1 MGAISSSKEAEMGV
15 CSLGTGWFDKLM
27 NLFGLSGSEDEEE
40 EEVPPLEVNRRGSA
54 KGTVLSLH
62 TTPEMKIVVVRPTSF
77 EESEKLV
84 NFLKNRRPIIVNFED
99 APKEIAQ
106 RIVDFLS
113 GAVLAL
119 NGSMLKITAQTFLFV
134 PSNVTVNAGEV
145 FGDFR
150 ELREKNFS

>member
-1 MGAISSSKEAEMGV
+1 MGAN
-15 CSLGTGWFDKLM
+15 WFEKFM
-27 NLFGLSGSEDEEE
+27 NFIGLSESYEDEEE
-40 EEVPPLEVNRRGSA
+40 EDVQPVEVNRRSGA

-62 TTPEMKIVVVRPTSF
+62 TTPEMKIVVARPTSF

-84 NFLKNRRPIIVNFED
+84 ICLKGRKPVIVNFED
-99 APKEIAQ
+99 TPKDIAQ

-134 PSNVTVNAGEV
+134 PSNVTVNTGEI
-145 FGDFR
+145 FGEFR
-150 ELREKNFS
+150 ESRERNFS

>member
-1 MGAISSSKEAEMGV
+1 MGIS
-15 CSLGTGWFDKLM
+15 WFEKLM
-27 NLFGLSGSEDEEE
+27 NLIGLSDDEEE
-40 EEVPPLEVNRRGSA
+40 EEEEAQPVEVHRRSSA

-84 NFLKNRRPIIVNFED
+84 NCLKNRKPIIVNFED

-134 PSNVTVNAGEV
+134 PSNVTVNASEVLGE
-145 FGDFR
+145 FR
-150 ELREKNFS
+150 ESRERNFS